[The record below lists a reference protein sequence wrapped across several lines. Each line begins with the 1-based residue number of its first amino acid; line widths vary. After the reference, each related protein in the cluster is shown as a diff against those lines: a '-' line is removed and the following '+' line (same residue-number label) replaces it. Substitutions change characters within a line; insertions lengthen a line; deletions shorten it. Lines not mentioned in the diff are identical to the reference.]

1 VLRGRL
7 AQSWLSGEEGFF
19 WRGREVLRIEGF
31 SDAVFAFAV
40 TLLVVSL
47 EVPNTFDELLATM
60 RGFLAFAICFSLL
73 LTVWF
78 EQYKFFRRYGLS
90 DGTTM
95 RLNALLLFVVLFYVY
110 PLKFL
115 FTAWTDQ
122 LLGFRT
128 QVSRSTESVIETIE
142 PGQWPLLMII
152 FSVGFVVVQLIFV
165 LLYWRAYA
173 LRGTLKLTLHEAS
186 ITRQEI
192 QGFLILAGI
201 GLASIAIA
209 YFGGEGTISWA
220 GLVYALSWPLMQL
233 HGYIMAR
240 RRRNNTSLP

>member
-1 VLRGRL
+1 MLRGRL
-7 AQSWLSGEEGFF
+7 AQSSLSREEDFF

-60 RGFLAFAICFSLL
+60 RGFFAFAICFSLL

-90 DGTTM
+90 DDMTM
-95 RLNALLLFVVLFYVY
+95 RLTALLLFVVLFYVY

-115 FTAWTDQ
+115 FTAWMDQ
-122 LLGFRT
+122 LLGFRS
-128 QVSRSTESVIETIE
+128 QVGRSTESVIETIE

-152 FSVGFVVVQLIFV
+152 FSLGFVTVQLIFV

-173 LRGTLKLTLHEAS
+173 LRGTLELDLHEAS

-209 YFGGEGTISWA
+209 YFGGEETISWA
-220 GLVYALSWPLMQL
+220 GLVYTLSWPLMQL
-233 HGYIMAR
+233 NSYIMAR
-240 RRRNNTSLP
+240 HRRNNTSLP

>member
-1 VLRGRL
+1 MLRGRL
-7 AQSWLSGEEGFF
+7 AQSSLSREEDFF

-60 RGFLAFAICFSLL
+60 RGFFAFAICFSLL

-90 DGTTM
+90 DDMTM
-95 RLNALLLFVVLFYVY
+95 RLTALLLFVVLFYVY

-115 FTAWTDQ
+115 FTAWMDQ
-122 LLGFRT
+122 LLGFRS
-128 QVSRSTESVIETIE
+128 QVGRSTESVIETIE

-152 FSVGFVVVQLIFV
+152 FSLGFVTVQLIFV
-165 LLYWRAYA
+165 FLYWRAYA
-173 LRGTLKLTLHEAS
+173 LRGTLELDLHEAS

-209 YFGGEGTISWA
+209 YFGGEETISWA
-220 GLVYALSWPLMQL
+220 GLVYTLSWPLMQL
-233 HGYIMAR
+233 NSYIMAR
-240 RRRNNTSLP
+240 HRRNNTSLP